1 MSTEEIIP
9 LSILAIG
16 GFILLLI
23 LNILQRRARKKQTLS
38 ERAARDD
45 EIARLIDEW

>member
-38 ERAARDD
+38 ARDD